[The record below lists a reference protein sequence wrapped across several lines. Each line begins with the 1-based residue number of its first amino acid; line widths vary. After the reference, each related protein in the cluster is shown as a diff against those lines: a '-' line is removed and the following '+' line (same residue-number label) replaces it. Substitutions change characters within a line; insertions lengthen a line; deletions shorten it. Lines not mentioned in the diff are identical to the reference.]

1 MPLLNTN
8 LLSYFTVNH
17 DLLTLKNLKSVKN
30 YLNLNQITI
39 MFKANRI
46 LILLIFIA
54 ILGFLAVFIY
64 LKIILNQ
71 PITEQEGLPSGP
83 DVITYL
89 T

>member
-1 MPLLNTN
+1 
-8 LLSYFTVNH
+8 
-17 DLLTLKNLKSVKN
+17 
-30 YLNLNQITI
+30 

-46 LILLIFIA
+46 LILLTFIA

-64 LKIILNQ
+64 LKVILNQ